1 MRLGPIAIPP
11 LPRGRSSGQSLA
23 EFAIIV
29 PVVLLLLLAI
39 ADMGRLYTS
48 AVAVEAAGREAAD
61 FGSFDSGNWSA
72 ANFNTTVDEMRRRA
86 CTAAAGS
93 HLEGYETTD
102 PVNNTTCSN
111 PSFHCTLELSG
122 TTVDCASSG
131 GFVGTTDCSLA
142 TTEPPCTVHVEM
154 DYDFRTFLA
163 FPPMP
168 ESIAIVRHSLFRVS
182 NLAPAIP

>member
-11 LPRGRSSGQSLA
+11 HPRGRASGQSLA

-48 AVAVEAAGREAAD
+48 AVAVESAGREAAD
-61 FGSFDSGNWSA
+61 FGSFDNSYWTA
-72 ANFNTTVDEMRRRA
+72 ANFGTTVDQMRRRA

-102 PVNNTTCSN
+102 PVNNTTCTN
-111 PSFHCTLELSG
+111 PAFHCTLELSG
-122 TTVDCASSG
+122 STVDCASSG
-131 GFVGTTDCSLA
+131 GFVGTTDCSSAL
-142 TTEPPCTVHVEM
+142 TEPPCTVHVEM
-154 DYDFRTFLA
+154 DYEFRTFLS

-168 ESIAIVRHSLFRVS
+168 ESIAIVRSSRFRIS
-182 NLAPAIP
+182 HLLPGP